1 MFKLRL
7 PQPPPHYQGPM
18 LVAGGVTYFMLTVLL
33 DRLGMMQTDG
43 LETARYF
50 YNIATGLGGIVL
62 GLTMTA
68 LHLKLARRER
78 TRV

>member
-1 MFKLRL
+1 
-7 PQPPPHYQGPM
+7 M
-18 LVAGGVTYFMLTVLL
+18 LAAGGVLYTMLTILL
-33 DRLGMMQTDG
+33 DRLGMMQSDG

-50 YNIATGLGGIVL
+50 YNIATGLAGIGL

-68 LHLKLARRER
+68 RHLRTARRAAAATYLQPIERRDKER